1 MPALV
6 LRPHSVGVWEA
17 MVCMA
22 PLHLPVGLAPKLCL
36 FPKQVGYGNIRIL
49 PQSNYVPFG
58 SGLEQKSQR
67 LS

>member
-36 FPKQVGYGNIRIL
+36 FPKQVGYGNI
-49 PQSNYVPFG
+49 
-58 SGLEQKSQR
+58 
-67 LS
+67 